1 MKRGV
6 DYFMVLKIRT
16 YGDPVLREECKKV
29 EKIDGSIKKLAS
41 DMLETLKS
49 VGGVGLT
56 ANQVGEPKRIF
67 AVDRSRFLLDEPPLV
82 VINPEIVEKKGKQIA
97 EEGCLSI
104 PGIWADV
111 TRPLKLKIKGIDLDE
126 KEIEIEGE
134 GILSRVLSH
143 EIDHLNGLFFVDR
156 LSSIEKRLLSKKLKQ
171 ITQKKDITY

>member
-1 MKRGV
+1 
-6 DYFMVLKIRT
+6 MVLKIRT
-16 YGDPVLREECKKV
+16 YGDPVLREKCRKV
-29 EKIDGSIKKLAS
+29 EKIDDSIKKLVS

-82 VINPEIVEKKGKQIA
+82 VINPEIVEKKGKQVA

-111 TRPLKLKIKGIDLDE
+111 TRPLKLKIKGIDLNE
-126 KEIEIEGE
+126 KKIEIEGE

-143 EIDHLNGLFFVDR
+143 EIDHLDGLFFVDR
-156 LSSIEKRLLSKKLKQ
+156 LSSVERRLLSKKLKQ
-171 ITQKKDITY
+171 IAQKKDITY

>member
-1 MKRGV
+1 
-6 DYFMVLKIRT
+6 MVLKIRT
-16 YGDPVLREECKKV
+16 YGDPVLREKCKKV
-29 EKIDGSIKKLAS
+29 EKIDDSIKKLAS

-134 GILSRVLSH
+134 GILSRVFSH